1 MGKYEYSIS
10 LVVGGKVLI
19 YVVVFY
25 RLLCICVNRFCGFC
39 DWNWI
44 FFILFY
50 DKIIDYDY
58 KDNIIYVI

>member
-25 RLLCICVNRFCGFC
+25 RLLCICVNRFVDFVIGKYY
-39 DWNWI
+39 
-44 FFILFY
+44 FY
-50 DKIIDYDY
+50 NK
-58 KDNIIYVI
+58 KN